1 MIWENATVVLGVSLD
16 ANTPMVIKLIH
27 SSLFSTA
34 KAFGTTWDAYSS
46 VNMQLTL
53 ALAFSIGLVSIK
65 LIHGEA
71 VNLEFSRGKCG
82 PDKASVNV
90 SSSFRA
96 SQEYRCASACVREPL
111 CSLYNYNADRQLCEL
126 TKNVA
131 KVNCDHFQNKSGFI
145 SSAVVSCFIL
155 FVDHY
160 DTS

>member
-1 MIWENATVVLGVSLD
+1 MD
-16 ANTPMVIKLIH
+16 RNTPIAIQLIH
-27 SSLFSTA
+27 LRLFSTA
-34 KAFGTTWDAYSS
+34 KALGIPCDAYSS
-46 VNMQLTL
+46 VDMQLTL

-71 VNLEFSRGKCG
+71 INLEFSRGKCG

-126 TKNVA
+126 TENVA
-131 KVNCDHFQNKSGFI
+131 KVNCEHFQNKSGFI
-145 SSAVVSCFIL
+145 SSALVSCFTLVID
-155 FVDHY
+155 FY